1 MPVQEN
7 SDQAFYAKISSLIAL
22 CGGGGLLLASLL
34 AIPSSPIFPGAPIL
48 IACAL
53 IVAGLWFQFNPVV
66 RLTDEHVSVK
76 LAIIR
81 PRTTLALDQL
91 ARVEATPRECVLY
104 YRKARSGEGKLKIPL
119 KSLAKEDRERC
130 TLALQQRVHTEA
142 A

>member
-1 MPVQEN
+1 M
-7 SDQAFYAKISSLIAL
+7 
-22 CGGGGLLLASLL
+22 LASLL
-34 AIPSSPIFPGAPIL
+34 AIPGSPIFPGAPIL

-66 RLTDEHVSVK
+66 RLTDDHVSVK

-81 PRTTLALDQL
+81 PHTTLALDQL

-130 TLALQQRVHTEA
+130 TLALRQRVHTEA

>member
-7 SDQAFYAKISSLIAL
+7 SDQPFYAKISSLIAL

-66 RLTDEHVSVK
+66 RLTEEHVSVK
-76 LAIIR
+76 LAMIR
-81 PRTTLALDQL
+81 PRTTVALDQI
-91 ARVEATPRECVLY
+91 ARVEATSRECILY
-104 YRKARSGEGKLKIPL
+104 YRKDSPGEGKLKIPL

-130 TLALQQRVHTEA
+130 ALALRQRVRSEVA
-142 A
+142 

>member
-1 MPVQEN
+1 MAVQER

-34 AIPSSPIFPGAPIL
+34 AIPSSPVFPGAPIL
-48 IACAL
+48 IACVL
-53 IVAGLWFQFNPVV
+53 IVAGLWFQFNPVI
-66 RLTDEHVSVK
+66 RLTEEYVSVK

-104 YRKARSGEGKLKIPL
+104 YRKDSAGEGKLKIPL

-130 TLALQQRVHTEA
+130 ALALRQRVHTEA